1 MTTKATERSRRVVGD
16 VGVTDITAARKLDRF
31 HPQVLQLIYHGL
43 RAVHRE
49 ERFQLIVT
57 ASKLPTDQPYTC
69 GMIATV
75 AAWVCGMAVSVLLIA
90 TGALET
96 DRRLAAMVVL
106 GSGVVALAAAVPG
119 MVHEQF
125 DRRAVGEMAA
135 ERLAIGF
142 SSGVVI
148 RLLGTVA
155 LLGLC
160 SYHLPAAKEQIAG
173 WTLAW
178 YVYLTTIDVTALA
191 VLLPRRDGRLEREAK

>member
-1 MTTKATERSRRVVGD
+1 M
-16 VGVTDITAARKLDRF
+16 IPYRF
-31 HPQVLQLIYHGL
+31 
-43 RAVHRE
+43 RAVDGE
-49 ERFQLIVT
+49 ECFQLIVT
-57 ASKLPTDQPYTC
+57 ASKLTTDQPFTC
-69 GMIATV
+69 GLIATA
-75 AAWVCGMAVSVLLIA
+75 AAWVCGAALSLLLIA
-90 TGALET
+90 SGWLTT

-106 GSGVVALAAAVPG
+106 GSGAVALAAAVPG

-125 DRRAVGEMAA
+125 DRRSISGVAA

-142 SSGVVI
+142 SAGVVI

>member
-1 MTTKATERSRRVVGD
+1 M
-16 VGVTDITAARKLDRF
+16 
-31 HPQVLQLIYHGL
+31 
-43 RAVHRE
+43 
-49 ERFQLIVT
+49 IVT
-57 ASKLPTDQPYTC
+57 ASKLPTDRPFTC

-75 AAWVCGMAVSVLLIA
+75 AAWVCGAALSLVLVA
-90 TGALET
+90 AGALEA

-106 GSGVVALAAAVPG
+106 GSGVVALAATVPG
-119 MVHEQF
+119 VANERF
-125 DRRAVGEMAA
+125 VRRAVGGVAV

-142 SSGVVI
+142 SAGVVI

-178 YVYLTTIDVTALA
+178 YIYLTTIDVTALA
-191 VLLPRRDGRLEREAK
+191 VLLPRQDGRLEREAK